1 MPRRTTPVM
10 ETLTSRALREIP
22 VLVAADLRLVAEA
35 ARTGLASCGL
45 RPIPVDW
52 PVATNSSIDLASD
65 VETGLLLSDLCNAR
79 QVLEASGVIRSVRVR
94 WIVQTSAPRGESW
107 GAVLAAGATAVVPVA
122 LTLAEVTDVL
132 HGEVADGFAI
142 SEPERADLVRMWRA
156 ADVRRSDLLLRIRR
170 LSDREMET
178 LRLLYSGDGVRTI
191 AVRLGI
197 SEPTVRSRVR
207 SILSKLGLRSTLAA
221 VAAYGELRHMVAE
234 DGRPGM

>member
-1 MPRRTTPVM
+1 M
-10 ETLTSRALREIP
+10 ETPPSRASREIP

-45 RPIPVDW
+45 RPISVDW
-52 PVATNSSIDLASD
+52 PAAANGSLDLGDD
-65 VETGLLLSDLCNAR
+65 VETGLLLSDLCNTR
-79 QVLEASGVIRSVRVR
+79 RVLEASGVIRSVRVR
-94 WIVQTSAPRGESW
+94 WVVQTSAPRGESW
-107 GAVLAAGATAVVPVA
+107 GGVLAAGAVAIVPVD
-122 LTLAEVTDVL
+122 LTLAEVTGALQGDVP
-132 HGEVADGFAI
+132 DTWAI
-142 SEPERADLVRMWRA
+142 PEPERAEMVRIWRE

-178 LRLLYSGDGVRTI
+178 LRLLYGGDGVRTI

-221 VAAYGELRHMVAE
+221 VAAYGELRHMVADE
-234 DGRPGM
+234 G